1 VHAVHSF
8 HSNSRYSRNSSLGS
22 SGDFLTDVSDRE
34 RDLLHQ
40 VSELQAR
47 VTTLMDELQNAKLKS
62 VGVQFS
68 KFLTLIV
75 LF

>member
-1 VHAVHSF
+1 MLEYFFVWLTSQ
-8 HSNSRYSRNSSLGS
+8 
-22 SGDFLTDVSDRE
+22 TDVSDRE

>member
-1 VHAVHSF
+1 MLEYFFVWLTSQ
-8 HSNSRYSRNSSLGS
+8 
-22 SGDFLTDVSDRE
+22 TDVSDRE

-62 VGVQFS
+62 VGLERQLNAIYNREEEERIRMEVVA
-68 KFLTLIV
+68 KEER
-75 LF
+75 